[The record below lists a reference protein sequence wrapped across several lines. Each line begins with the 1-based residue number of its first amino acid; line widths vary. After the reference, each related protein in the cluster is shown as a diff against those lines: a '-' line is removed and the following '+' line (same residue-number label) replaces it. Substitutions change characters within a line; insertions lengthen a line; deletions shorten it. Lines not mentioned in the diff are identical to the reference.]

1 MEESKKQKK
10 WLLIAHMGAGSAPKD
25 PKKVLRIEEML
36 KLQLKNFSKNR
47 DLTRKEFLEFM
58 TKIEVLTLT
67 IIFRTQD

>member
-36 KLQLKNFSKNR
+36 KLQIKNFNKN
-47 DLTRKEFLEFM
+47 
-58 TKIEVLTLT
+58 
-67 IIFRTQD
+67 